1 MCFAHLCLLAQR
13 CFCTRKYLSRWQIS
27 SMRQYLCLFHGDQA
41 LVTFSRNEIVAM
53 LDKHGLA
60 PRRAFGQNFV
70 VDANMV
76 RKIARLADVGAGD
89 FVLEIGAGLGSLT
102 LALAE
107 TGANVVAVEID
118 NGLVE
123 VLRAN
128 TKQLANVEVMH
139 ADALQLDWQPLL
151 AKSMHWHVVANLP
164 YNIATIIVADLLD
177 GIAEVKHMLVMV
189 QSEVGDRLVARAGTE
204 AYGAVS
210 VKVDYWSHSKIVGQV
225 PPSVFFPQPRVESSL
240 VEIRRRDTP
249 GVEGVVAKELFS
261 LVRAGFAKRRKMLR
275 RALDMITTPED
286 FVKADVNPESR
297 AEQLDLAAW
306 GRLRRAIDAR
316 LSTATIVAR
325 DSTAPSALGASA
337 DHSTPS
343 D

>member
-1 MCFAHLCLLAQR
+1 
-13 CFCTRKYLSRWQIS
+13 
-27 SMRQYLCLFHGDQA
+27 MRRYLCPFHGDQA
-41 LVTFSRNEIVAM
+41 LVTFSRNEIVAL

-128 TKQLANVEVMH
+128 TKQLANIEVIH

-151 AKSMHWHVVANLP
+151 AKSKHWHVVANLP

-189 QSEVGDRLVARAGTE
+189 QSEVADRLVARAGAE

-240 VEIRRRDTP
+240 VEIRRRNTP

-316 LSTATIVAR
+316 LSTTTIVAR

>member
-1 MCFAHLCLLAQR
+1 
-13 CFCTRKYLSRWQIS
+13 
-27 SMRQYLCLFHGDQA
+27 
-41 LVTFSRNEIVAM
+41 M
-53 LDKHGLA
+53 LEKHGLA

-70 VDANMV
+70 VDANTV
-76 RKIARLADVGAGD
+76 HKIARLADVGAGD

-128 TKQLANVEVMH
+128 TKHLANVEVIH
-139 ADALQLDWQPLL
+139 ADAMQLDWQPLL
-151 AKSMHWHVVANLP
+151 AKSKHWHVVSNLP
-164 YNIATIIVADLLD
+164 YNVATIIVADLLD

-189 QSEVGDRLVARAGTE
+189 QSEVADRLVARAGTE

-210 VKVDYWSHSKIVGQV
+210 VKIDYWASSKIVGQV
-225 PPSVFFPQPRVESSL
+225 PPSVFFPQPRVDSAL
-240 VEIRRRDTP
+240 VEIRRRGEP
-249 GVEGVVAKELFS
+249 GVSDVVAKELFA

-275 RALDMITTPED
+275 RALDEIATPED
-286 FVKADVNPESR
+286 FKNADVNPESR

-316 LSTATIVAR
+316 HT
-325 DSTAPSALGASA
+325 DSTR
-337 DHSTPS
+337 
-343 D
+343 

>member
-1 MCFAHLCLLAQR
+1 
-13 CFCTRKYLSRWQIS
+13 
-27 SMRQYLCLFHGDQA
+27 
-41 LVTFSRNEIVAM
+41 M
-53 LDKHGLA
+53 LEQHGLA

-70 VDANMV
+70 VDANTV
-76 RKIARLADVGAGD
+76 HKIARLADVGDGD

-128 TKQLANVEVMH
+128 TKHLANVEIIH
-139 ADALQLDWQPLL
+139 ADAMQLDWQPLL
-151 AKSMHWHVVANLP
+151 TKSKHWHVVANLP
-164 YNIATIIVADLLD
+164 YNVATIIVADLLD

-189 QSEVGDRLVARAGTE
+189 QSEVADRLVARAGTD

-210 VKVDYWSHSKIVGQV
+210 VKIDFWASSKIVGQV
-225 PPSVFFPQPRVESSL
+225 PPSVFFPQPRVDSAL
-240 VEIRRRDTP
+240 VEIRRHDNP
-249 GVEGVVAKELFS
+249 GVEGVVAKELFA

-275 RALDMITTPED
+275 RALDTITTPED

-306 GRLRRAIDAR
+306 GRLRRAIDSR
-316 LSTATIVAR
+316 LSRATT
-325 DSTAPSALGASA
+325 ST

-343 D
+343 H